1 MTDPVRERLLT
12 PLPATGC
19 PLCGG
24 PNGCAPAVSGSFDS
38 PCWCTTVQIPAEVLA
53 HAFEPYFT
61 TKANGQGSGMGLT
74 IVYRLVSN
82 LQGKIWA
89 ESEVGKGTVFHLLI
103 PLIQ

>member
-12 PLPATGC
+12 PLPATDC

-53 HAFEPYFT
+53 RVPA
-61 TKANGQGSGMGLT
+61 AQRGQACICRACAEAGARQTQADADSGC
-74 IVYRLVSN
+74 
-82 LQGKIWA
+82 
-89 ESEVGKGTVFHLLI
+89 
-103 PLIQ
+103 